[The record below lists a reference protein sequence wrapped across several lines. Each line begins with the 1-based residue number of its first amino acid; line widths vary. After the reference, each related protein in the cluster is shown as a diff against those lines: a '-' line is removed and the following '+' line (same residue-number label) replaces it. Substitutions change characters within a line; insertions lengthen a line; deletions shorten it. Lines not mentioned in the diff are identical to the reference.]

1 MKLTKFSERRMKE
14 SADVW
19 QVDIDFYDPI
29 HNYLVHG
36 LEPGRFFTAVLANDL
51 LSAMSQCHSANT
63 VAALKAL
70 AGWIRDSL
78 PAVAYGSYAQVE
90 LWLNMTNEERRYHL
104 ALAGLIYTEREE
116 VDQLLREEV

>member
-1 MKLTKFSERRMKE
+1 MKITKFSERRMKE

-19 QVDIDFYDPI
+19 RVDIDFYDPVY
-29 HNYLVHG
+29 NYLVYG

-51 LSAMSQCHSANT
+51 LSAMAQCHSANT

-78 PAVAYGSYAQVE
+78 PAVAYGSYERVE
-90 LWLNMTNEERRYHL
+90 LWSNMSDEERRYHL
-104 ALAGLIYTEREE
+104 ALAGLIYTESEE
-116 VDQLLREEV
+116 VDKFLRKEV